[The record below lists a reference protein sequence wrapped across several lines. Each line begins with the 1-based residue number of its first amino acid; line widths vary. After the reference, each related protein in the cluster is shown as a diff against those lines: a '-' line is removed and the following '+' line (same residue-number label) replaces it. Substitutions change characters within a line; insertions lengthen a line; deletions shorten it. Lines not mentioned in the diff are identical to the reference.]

1 MPSQPPTT
9 TSLIGHIL
17 AALIGA
23 GALVAGVEA
32 GVHDLPSVMTATL
45 LVCGALLPVLA
56 WMSVKGSRASWSFT
70 IAIITVL
77 GLITLFGAPKV
88 RTLLDVGLPVAALI
102 PITCIVAVTVLSTL
116 GTSYQGDAARS
127 TGSR

>member
-1 MPSQPPTT
+1 MPTQQPTT

-32 GVHDLPSVMTATL
+32 ILHDLPGVMTTTL
-45 LVCGALLPVLA
+45 LVCGALLPLLA
-56 WMSVKGSRASWSFT
+56 WMSMHGSRASWSFT
-70 IAIITVL
+70 IAIISVL

-88 RTLLDVGLPVAALI
+88 RTLLGVGLPVAALI
-102 PITCIVAVTVLSTL
+102 PIVCIVAVTVLSML
-116 GTSYQGDAARS
+116 GTSYQGDA